1 MCGIAGIVSNS
12 KIEIS
17 LLKKMTDV
25 IAHRGPDGEGHWLNS
40 EQTVGFGHRRLS
52 IIDLSDA
59 GHQPM
64 HYLDRYTITF
74 NGEIYNYIELKE
86 NLHKEGFTFISDTDT
101 EVLLA
106 LYSKHGK
113 NCLTYLDGMFAFA
126 IYDKVTKIVFCARDR
141 FGEKPFYYVHQPGKY
156 FIFGSEIKQ
165 LFKAGISKKFND
177 TQIYNYLQNPYALTN
192 PNNEHDTFYSEI
204 KKLPKASFLTVDN
217 TLNITEEIYW
227 KINLEKKLNISYEEA
242 VDQFRKLFFE
252 SIKRRMRSDVAIGSS
267 LSGGLDSSSI
277 VCSIK
282 ELYKKENITQK
293 TFSARFENF
302 SRDEGKFI
310 QYVLN
315 ETNVTPYSVWPSE
328 NGFLN
333 DITKLMFH
341 QDEPF
346 PTASIY
352 AQYCVMEE
360 AKKQNVVVLLDGQ
373 GADEILAGYEYY
385 LPFYLK
391 ELSITQPKLFKE
403 EMEFMKTI
411 HPHLLFDTNFNFI
424 ATTDSELSKPKQ
436 LSVKEKF
443 KNIIRPAYKLLNKK
457 KYNRILQKMPL
468 NTFYNDE
475 FFKKIANHKQYNF
488 EYKDSS
494 TNGFLKHSVQTCNLE
509 DLLRFSDRNSMAQS
523 REVRLPF
530 LSVELVE
537 FLFALPAAYKI
548 RQGWTKA
555 ILRDAMH
562 GILPKE
568 IERRVDKI
576 GYEPPQKKWMQNPKI
591 ETQVINSYYTL
602 IKHKILNENS
612 LKERKLDWQVLNIA
626 TLINQAH

>member
-1 MCGIAGIVSNS
+1 MCGIAGIINNTNANLNTLREMTEV
-12 KIEIS
+12 IS
-17 LLKKMTDV
+17 
-25 IAHRGPDGEGHWLNS
+25 HRGPDGEGHWHNK
-40 EQTVGFGHRRLS
+40 EKNVAFGHRRLS

-59 GHQPM
+59 GKQPM

-74 NGEIYNYIELKE
+74 NGEIYNYVELK
-86 NLHKEGFTFISDTDT
+86 NDLLNDGYTFISHTDT

-106 LYSKHGK
+106 LYSKYGK
-113 NCLTYLDGMFAFA
+113 NCLKYLDGMFAFA
-126 IYDKVTKIVFCARDR
+126 IYDNVDKTVFCARDR
-141 FGEKPFYYVHQPGKY
+141 FGEKPFYYAHKPNEY

-165 LFKAGISKKFND
+165 LFKAGISKEFNIN
-177 TQIYNYLQNPYALTN
+177 QLYNYLENPYALTN
-192 PNNEHDTFYSEI
+192 PDNEHDTFYSEI
-204 KKLPKASFLTVDN
+204 KKLPKASIIIVDN

-227 KINLEKKLNISYEEA
+227 QINLENKLNISYEEA

-267 LSGGLDSSSI
+267 LSGGVDSSSI
-277 VCSIK
+277 VCSIQQ
-282 ELYKKENITQK
+282 LYKEASITQK

-310 QYVLN
+310 QYVLDQ
-315 ETNVTPYSVWPSE
+315 TKVTPYNVWPSE
-328 NGFLN
+328 EGFLEN
-333 DITKLMFH
+333 IDKLMFH

-391 ELSITQPKLFKE
+391 ELSINNPKLFKE
-403 EMEFMKTI
+403 EMEYMKAL
-411 HPHLLFDTNFNFI
+411 HPHLLFDANFQFI
-424 ATTDSELSKPKQ
+424 STSDSFSNKSNQ
-436 LSVKEKF
+436 ISFKERF
-443 KNIIRPAYKLLNKK
+443 KNIIRPIYKLINKK
-457 KYNRILQKMPL
+457 KYERVLQKMPL
-468 NTFYNDE
+468 NNFYNEE
-475 FFKKIANHKQYNF
+475 FFKKIANQKQYNF
-488 EYKDSS
+488 EYKNLS

-530 LSVELVE
+530 LSTELVE

-548 RQGWTKA
+548 KKGWTKA

-562 GILPKE
+562 GILPIE

-576 GYEPPQKKWMQNPKI
+576 GYEPPQKKWMLNPKI
-591 ETQVINSYYTL
+591 ETQVIHSYHTL

-612 LKERKLDWQVLNIA
+612 LKERKLDWQVLNVA
-626 TLINQAH
+626 ALLN